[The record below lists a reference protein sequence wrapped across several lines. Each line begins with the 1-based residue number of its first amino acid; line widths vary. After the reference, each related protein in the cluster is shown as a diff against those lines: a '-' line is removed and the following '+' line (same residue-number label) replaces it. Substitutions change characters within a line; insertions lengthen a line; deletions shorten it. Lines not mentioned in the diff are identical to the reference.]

1 MSIHLPKG
9 RRGMSRR
16 SLVAM
21 SAGLLVAP
29 WGRAQKA
36 SWPQQPIKFVIGYP
50 PGGGGDGVG
59 RPLALGLERNLGVP
73 VVLDYRPGA
82 GGAIAAQLVANAP
95 ADGYT
100 LYLADNGAISVT
112 PAYRSVGYRPTDFS
126 YIGGIGELPMVLVV
140 HPDVQARDIRELAAL
155 SHTRPR
161 GLSYASGGVGSIPH
175 LEAEMMRLEAR
186 MNAVHV
192 AYKGSGQASTDL
204 ISGVVDFAFFAPT
217 GVAQHVQSGRL
228 KALAV
233 TTRQRIAVLPSV
245 PTVAELGFPSLQAT
259 YMSGV
264 LAPRNLPSPVFDR
277 LNSALSTVL
286 ADPEVVRNLEATGL
300 LVGHRAST
308 PAQEAFEKDL
318 DKWRNLIKAAQLK
331 LD

>member
-1 MSIHLPKG
+1 MATPVPQSH
-9 RRGMSRR
+9 RGVSRR
-16 SLVAM
+16 TLVAM
-21 SAGLLVAP
+21 AGSLLAAP
-29 WGRAQKA
+29 WARAQKP
-36 SWPQQPIKFVIGYP
+36 SWPQLPIKLVIGYP

-59 RPLALGLERNLGVP
+59 RPLAIGLERNLGVP

-82 GGAIAAQLVANAP
+82 GGAIAAQSVVHSP

-100 LYLADNGAISVT
+100 LYLADNGAISVA
-112 PAYRSVGYRPTDFS
+112 PAYRSVGYRPSDFS
-126 YIGGIGELPMVLVV
+126 YVGGIGDLPMVLVA

-186 MNAVHV
+186 MNAMHV

-217 GVAQHVQSGRL
+217 GVVQHVQSGRL

-233 TTRQRIAVLPSV
+233 TTRQRIAALPSV

-264 LAPRNLPSPVFDR
+264 LAPKNLPAPVLDR
-277 LNSALSTVL
+277 LSTALSSVL
-286 ADPEVVRNLEATGL
+286 ADPEVVRHLEVTGL
-300 LVGHRAST
+300 LVAHRP
-308 PAQEAFEKDL
+308 PAVARDAFEKDL
-318 DKWRNLIKAAQLK
+318 DKWRNLINGAKLK